1 MATTFKS
8 VKIRF
13 GWNPFPFLSFP
24 FLFYF
29 FSLTATTSS
38 YRRSLT
44 QRDIYESNK
53 WNENFYIF
61 LVNEGTREKRRWFLE
76 EGSIFAF
83 SFFLS
88 NLSFP
93 RLIDHKKRPFPVLD
107 RDLDVISRER
117 ETRRRSFREAL
128 SFRIKTKGRK
138 ENFDRGWKQRRNAG
152 EYYESF
158 FRAESRKSLSNPDVL
173 RIKGWPTF
181 LALLKTASPF
191 HPFFEKFPRC
201 FSTYLSELEL
211 GGRASFFF
219 FITAR
224 HIWL

>member
-1 MATTFKS
+1 MNRTSGTKTFT
-8 VKIRF
+8 
-13 GWNPFPFLSFP
+13 
-24 FLFYF
+24 F
-29 FSLTATTSS
+29 FSLTKGREKKGDDFSRRGASLPFLFFSQICPFHAWSITKNVPFLSSIVISTSS
-38 YRRSLT
+38 R
-44 QRDIYESNK
+44 
-53 WNENFYIF
+53 
-61 LVNEGTREKRRWFLE
+61 G
-76 EGSIFAF
+76 
-83 SFFLS
+83 
-88 NLSFP
+88 
-93 RLIDHKKRPFPVLD
+93 
-107 RDLDVISRER
+107 RER

-128 SFRIKTKGRK
+128 PFRIKTKGRK

>member
-1 MATTFKS
+1 MIS
-8 VKIRF
+8 R
-13 GWNPFPFLSFP
+13 GGEHLC
-24 FLFYF
+24 LFF
-29 FSLTATTSS
+29 FSL
-38 YRRSLT
+38 
-44 QRDIYESNK
+44 K
-53 WNENFYIF
+53 F
-61 LVNEGTREKRRWFLE
+61 V
-76 EGSIFAF
+76 
-83 SFFLS
+83 LS
-88 NLSFP
+88 T
-93 RLIDHKKRPFPVLD
+93 LD
-107 RDLDVISRER
+107 RSQKTSLSCPRSWSRRHLEGER

-128 SFRIKTKGRK
+128 PFRIKTKGRK

-211 GGRASFFF
+211 GDRASFFF
-219 FITAR
+219 FIMAR
-224 HIWL
+224 HIWLLRYVTEIK